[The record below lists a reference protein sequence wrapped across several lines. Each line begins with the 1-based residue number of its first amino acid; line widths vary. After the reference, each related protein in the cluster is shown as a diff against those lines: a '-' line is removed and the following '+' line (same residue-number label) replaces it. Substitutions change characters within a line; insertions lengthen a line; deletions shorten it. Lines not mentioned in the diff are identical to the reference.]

1 MYFFVFLKYTLD
13 MRILFYAAKTFDKE
27 SFNAIIDRYPDID
40 IDYTSH
46 ELGPRSAT
54 MAGGYD
60 AICAFVNANI
70 GAKTLN
76 VLAKN
81 NVKIVLMRCAG
92 YNNID
97 TVAAKKLGI
106 ITKIVPKYSP
116 EAIAELAMG
125 LALAANRRIC
135 KTYNRVRDNNFDIDG
150 LCGVNLFQKTAGI
163 IGTGKIGAAMCRIC
177 AGFGMNVIA
186 YDVYKNPVLEQ
197 IVEYVSLD
205 ELLSRSDLISLHCP
219 LTDENYHMINI
230 DAINK
235 MHDDVIL
242 VNTSRGPLINTSDLI
257 KGIKMGKFQGVG
269 LDVYEEE
276 DRDIY
281 YDHSSS
287 LLPNPS
293 ASRLMDYP
301 NVVMTARQGFYTKE
315 ALYAIAET
323 TLRNARDAMNGIQN
337 ENNVT

>member
-1 MYFFVFLKYTLD
+1 MCIFAFLKYTLN

-27 SFNAIIDRYPDID
+27 SFNAVIDRYPDIS
-40 IDYTSH
+40 IDYVSH

-54 MAGGYD
+54 MADGYD
-60 AICAFVNANI
+60 AICAFVSANVN
-70 GAKTLN
+70 AKTLN
-76 VLAKN
+76 ALAKN

-92 YNNID
+92 YNNVDIE
-97 TVAAKKLGI
+97 AAKELGI
-106 ITKIVPKYSP
+106 TVKIVPKYSP

-125 LALAANRRIC
+125 LALAANRRLC
-135 KTYNRVRDNNFDIDG
+135 KTYNRIRDNNFDIDG

-186 YDVYKNPVLEQ
+186 YDMYKNPELEPF
-197 IVEYVSLD
+197 VEYVSLD

-219 LTDENYHMINI
+219 LTDENYHMINM

-235 MHDDVIL
+235 MHDGVIL
-242 VNTSRGPLINTSDLI
+242 VNTSRGPLIDTSDLI
-257 KGIKMGKFQGVG
+257 RGIKMGKFQGVG

-276 DRDIY
+276 ARDVY

-301 NVVMTARQGFYTKE
+301 NVVMTAHQGFYTKE
-315 ALYAIAET
+315 ALQTIAET
-323 TLRNARDAMNGIQN
+323 TLQNAQDAMNGIQN
-337 ENNVT
+337 KNNIA